1 MAVTIGRLWEPPFGK
16 GRGMGGATRDVAS
29 AGSVQ
34 FRVAIQ
40 TMERVWPSKEEM
52 NCPDSPTLR
61 RRKWFPGSLLLA
73 ALVLL
78 PGALRAQLPVSIEPC
93 STRISP
99 AQQIALG
106 RKAAQQ
112 VYKQMPVLPDSSEV
126 TRYVQ
131 SLGERLAQYAP
142 GYKWPFNFHVADVA
156 DINAF
161 ALPGGTVFVNLGT
174 IQAADDEAQL
184 AAVMAHEMSHV
195 VLQHSIC
202 NLQKEQRVG
211 LIAGLGQLAA
221 GTIFGGGI
229 LGGLAQKTIGLGAGL
244 DFLRM
249 GRGAEKQADEEG
261 AAILYEAGYDPR
273 AMPQFFEI
281 IQGKYGKGGAQ
292 FLSDHPNP
300 GNRTEYIDAE
310 IRTFPPKTHYVT
322 QTDEFKHIHSAV
334 SGMHAYTAKE
344 VDSGVWKKRSP
355 NETVSTGINEY
366 DQQAASVAHVD
377 LSAPRSWSTFK
388 GDGFTM
394 EVPSN
399 WRVLGDA
406 DSGMIAPPGGIVPT
420 ANRQSANLEYGVL
433 TDLYT
438 PPEGTPREQ
447 EFAALLNQLTQEN
460 AGMQPSQVGT
470 TQVAGQTVQS
480 VQSVSPQA
488 NNGRGEHD
496 WIVGVPVRNGLRYFV
511 FVAPEPDFATMR
523 PTFERVLGSVRVQ

>member
-1 MAVTIGRLWEPPFGK
+1 M
-16 GRGMGGATRDVAS
+16 
-29 AGSVQ
+29 
-34 FRVAIQ
+34 
-40 TMERVWPSKEEM
+40 M
-52 NCPDSPTLR
+52 NSPESPTLR
-61 RRKWFPGSLLLA
+61 RRKSFSGWLLIA
-73 ALVLL
+73 VLFAFA
-78 PGALRAQLPVSIEPC
+78 PAALRAQQQQLPVSLQPC
-93 STRISP
+93 ANKVPP
-99 AQQIALG
+99 AQQVAIG

-131 SLGERLAQYAP
+131 SLGEKLAQYTP
-142 GYKWPFNFHVADVA
+142 GYHWPFNFHVADVA

-174 IQAADDEAQL
+174 IQAADTEAQL

-202 NLQKEQRVG
+202 NMVKEQHVG
-211 LIAGLGQLAA
+211 LLAGLGQLAA
-221 GTIFGGGI
+221 GIA
-229 LGGLAQKTIGLGAGL
+229 LGNGALGRVAQETIGLGAGL
-244 DFLRM
+244 GFLHM
-249 GRGAEKQADEEG
+249 SRGAEKEADEEG
-261 AAILYEAGYDPR
+261 AAILYAADYDPR

-281 IQGKYGKGGAQ
+281 IEGKYGKGGAQ

-300 GNRTEYIDAE
+300 GNRTEYINQE
-310 IRTFPPKTHYVT
+310 IRSFPPKTHYIT
-322 QTDEFKHIHSAV
+322 QTNDFQRIHKTV

-344 VDSGVWKKRSP
+344 VASGVWKRRSP

-366 DQQAASVAHVD
+366 DKAAASVSHVD
-377 LSAPRSWSTFK
+377 LSQPRDWSTFK
-388 GDGFTM
+388 GTGFTM
-394 EVPSN
+394 QVPSN

-406 DSGMIAPPGGIVPT
+406 DSGMIAPPGGITPT
-420 ANRQSANLEYGVL
+420 PDGQSANLQYGVL

-438 PPEGTPREQ
+438 PPEGTSREQ

-460 AGMQPSQVGT
+460 AGMQPSQETT

-496 WIVGVPVRNGLRYFV
+496 WIVGVPVKDGLRYFV
-511 FVAPEPDFATMR
+511 FVAPEPDFANLR
-523 PTFERVLGSVRVQ
+523 PTFERVLQSLRLQ